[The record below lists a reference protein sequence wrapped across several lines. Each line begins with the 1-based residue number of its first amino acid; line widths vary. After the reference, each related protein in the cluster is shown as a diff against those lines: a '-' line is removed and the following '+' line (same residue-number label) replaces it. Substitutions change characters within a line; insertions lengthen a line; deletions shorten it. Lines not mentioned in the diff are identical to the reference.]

1 MTRAAFLNLNEKQLM
16 ALTIYRE
23 ASGEPPE
30 GKIAVGTVILERV
43 DHRNWDGKT
52 VNEVCLWPRQFS
64 CFDETDKG
72 FGKTLHTAETWALC
86 IDTDF
91 SLMDSY
97 TVAVG
102 MLTGIIPRN
111 PILAAAH
118 CCQYL
123 NPTRAPETR
132 ARWIAKG
139 MTSLLV
145 IKNHEFFDDRGV
157 K

>member
-1 MTRAAFLNLNEKQLM
+1 MTRPAFLNLNEKQVM
-16 ALTIYRE
+16 GLTIYRE

-43 DHRNWDGKT
+43 EHRNWDGKT
-52 VNEVCLWPRQFS
+52 VQEVCLWRRQFS

-72 FGKTLHTAETWALC
+72 FGKTLHTAEAWDQCLA
-86 IDTDF
+86 TDF

-97 TVAVG
+97 SIAVG
-102 MLTGIIPRN
+102 MLAGIIPRN

-123 NPTRAPETR
+123 NPRVASETK
-132 ARWIAKG
+132 ARWLAAG
-139 MTSLLV
+139 MKVILA
-145 IKNHEFFDDRGV
+145 IKNHEFFA
-157 K
+157 